1 VGDPPG
7 AAAAALTALLL
18 AALLS
23 AVPADTLV
31 VGTLADPVSLEPHQ
45 ATDIVAAAIVAS
57 VCETLVRVRPGSLRT
72 EGALATTWATSD
84 QRVWTL
90 SLRQDVSFQDGA
102 PFDADAVVEN
112 IEHLRRERAFPGRAE
127 RVGPHLVQITL
138 DRPNAALLST
148 LSQPFF
154 AMQSPKRLAG
164 PGSDLPVGTGP
175 FRLDSVRPGQVDL
188 SAFGEHWAGA
198 PRLARLAFRR
208 FPDEEALARALASG
222 AADVSSAIGPARAAR
237 LRDEPG
243 LTLDSQS
250 GLNLIYLALNNERAP
265 FADARVR
272 RALSRAIDRQGLVRD
287 VLGGHAE
294 PAHTAL
300 PPTLFG
306 HDARARDLVLDRAA
320 ARRLLAAAR
329 VPESTETTLTVSRAP
344 RPYLL
349 EPLRVAARLRDDLA
363 RIGLIVRLREV
374 ATWTEH
380 VELTSRGDYDL
391 ALLGWQADTLDPND
405 FLTAL
410 LDSGSIGTTNR
421 ARYRSAALDG
431 LLKRA
436 RMDSAPLTRL
446 THYRR
451 AQDLL
456 QRDMPIVPLYH
467 SSVITALGRG
477 VHGVV
482 TGPTGILRYDKAW
495 KQP

>member
-1 VGDPPG
+1 
-7 AAAAALTALLL
+7 LTALLL

-31 VGTLADPVSLEPHQ
+31 VGTLGDPVSLEPHQ
-45 ATDIVAAAIVAS
+45 ATDIVAAEIVAS
-57 VCETLVRVRPGSLRT
+57 VCETLVRLRPGSLRT
-72 EGALATTWATSD
+72 EGVLATTWASSD
-84 QRVWTL
+84 QRVWTFT
-90 SLRQDVSFQDGA
+90 LRRNVRFQDGTSL
-102 PFDADAVVEN
+102 DADAVVGN
-112 IEHLRRERAFPGRAE
+112 LEHLRRERAFPGRAE

-138 DRPNAALLST
+138 DRPNAALLAT

-164 PGSDLPVGTGP
+164 PGSDMPVGTGP
-175 FRLDSVRPGQVDL
+175 FRLDSVRPGHVEL
-188 SAFGEHWAGA
+188 SAFGGHWAGA
-198 PRLARLAFRR
+198 PRLARLTFRR

-222 AADVSSAIGPARAAR
+222 EADVSSAIGPARAAR
-237 LRDEPG
+237 LRAEPG
-243 LTLDSQS
+243 LTLDSQT
-250 GLNLIYLALNNERAP
+250 GLNLIYLALNNERVP
-265 FADARVR
+265 FTDVRVR
-272 RALSRAIDRQGLVRD
+272 RGFSRAIDRQSLVRE

-306 HDARARDLVLDRAA
+306 HDTRARELVLDRAG
-320 ARRLLAAAR
+320 ARRLLAAAH
-329 VPESTETTLTVSRAP
+329 VTEASGTTLTVSRAP

-349 EPLRVAARLRDDLA
+349 EPLRVATRLRDDLA
-363 RIGLIVRLREV
+363 RVGVAVRLREV

-380 VELTSRGDYDL
+380 VDLTSRGDFDL

-421 ARYRSAALDG
+421 ARYRSAAMDG

-436 RMDSAPLTRL
+436 RMDSAHLARL
-446 THYRR
+446 THYRQ

-456 QRDMPIVPLYH
+456 QRDMPLVPLYH
-467 SSVITALGRG
+467 SSVFTAHRRDVRG
-477 VHGVV
+477 VVI
-482 TGPTGILRYDKAW
+482 GPTGILRFDKAW

>member
-1 VGDPPG
+1 M
-7 AAAAALTALLL
+7 TALLL

-31 VGTLADPVSLEPHQ
+31 VGTLADPASLEPHQ
-45 ATDIVAAAIVAS
+45 ATDIVAAEIVAS

-72 EGALATTWATSD
+72 EGVLATTWASSD
-84 QRVWTL
+84 LRVWTL
-90 SLRQDVSFQDGA
+90 TLRQNVRFQDGA
-102 PFDADAVVEN
+102 SLDADAVVDN
-112 IEHLRRERAFPGRAE
+112 LEHLRRERAFPGHAE

-138 DRPNAALLST
+138 DRPSAALLST

-154 AMQSPKRLAG
+154 AMQSPRRLAG
-164 PGSDLPVGTGP
+164 PGRDLPVGTGP
-175 FRLDSVRPGQVDL
+175 FRLDSARPGNVEL
-188 SAFGEHWAGA
+188 SAFDGHWAGP
-198 PRLARLAFRR
+198 PRLRQLAFRR

-222 AADVSSAIGPARAAR
+222 EADVSSAIGPAQAAR
-237 LRDEPG
+237 LRADPG
-243 LTLDSQS
+243 LTLDSQT

-265 FADARVR
+265 LADARVR
-272 RALSRAIDRQGLVRD
+272 RALSRAIDRPGLVRE
-287 VLGGHAE
+287 VLAGHAE

-306 HDARARDLVLDRAA
+306 HDTRARELVLDRDAS
-320 ARRLLAAAR
+320 RRLLAAAH
-329 VPESTETTLTVSRAP
+329 VPEGLQTTLTVSRAP

-363 RIGLIVRLREV
+363 RVGILVRLREV

-380 VELTSRGDYDL
+380 VDLTSRGDFDL

-405 FLTAL
+405 FMTAL

-421 ARYRSAALDG
+421 ARYRSPAMDG

-436 RMDSAPLTRL
+436 RMDSAPRTRL
-446 THYRR
+446 THYRQ
-451 AQDLL
+451 AQELF
-456 QRDMPIVPLYH
+456 QKDMPFVPLYH
-467 SSVITALGRG
+467 SSVFTAHRQEVRG
-477 VHGVV
+477 LVI
-482 TGPTGILRYDKAW
+482 GPTGILRYDKAW

>member
-1 VGDPPG
+1 
-7 AAAAALTALLL
+7 LTALLL

-31 VGTLADPVSLEPHQ
+31 VGTLSNPVSLEPHQ
-45 ATDIVAAAIVAS
+45 ATDVVAAEIVAS

-72 EGALATTWATSD
+72 EGVLATTWATSD

-90 SLRQDVSFQDGA
+90 TIRQNVLFQDGTSL
-102 PFDADAVVEN
+102 DADAVVGN
-112 IEHLRRERAFPGRAE
+112 LDHLRRERAFPGRGE
-127 RVGPHLVQITL
+127 RVGPHVVQITL

-148 LSQPFF
+148 LSQPYF
-154 AMQSPKRLAG
+154 AMQSPKRLSG

-175 FRLDSVRPGQVDL
+175 FRLESTRPGRVEL
-188 SAFGEHWAGA
+188 SAFDGHWAGA
-198 PRLARLAFRR
+198 PRLARLIFRR
-208 FPDEEALARALASG
+208 FPDEAALARALASG
-222 AADVSSAIGPARAAR
+222 EADVSSAIGPARAAR
-237 LRDEPG
+237 LRAEPG
-243 LTLDSQS
+243 LTLDSQA
-250 GLNLIYLALNNERAP
+250 GLNLVYLALNNERAP

-272 RALSRAIDRQGLVRD
+272 RALSRAIDRQGLVRE

-306 HDARARDLVLDRAA
+306 HDTQSRDLVLDRAA
-320 ARRLLAAAR
+320 ARRLLAAAHAR
-329 VPESTETTLTVSRAP
+329 EGPETTLTVSRAP

-363 RIGLIVRLREV
+363 RVGLTVRLREV
-374 ATWTEH
+374 ATWTEY
-380 VELTSRGDYDL
+380 VDLTSRGDFDL

-421 ARYRSAALDG
+421 ARYRSAAMDR

-436 RMDSAPLTRL
+436 RMDSARVTRL
-446 THYRR
+446 AHYRQ
-451 AQDLL
+451 AQDLF
-456 QRDMPIVPLYH
+456 QKDMPLVPLYH
-467 SSVITALGRG
+467 SSVFTARRRDVRG
-477 VHGVV
+477 VVV
-482 TGPTGILRYDKAW
+482 GPTGIPRYEKAW